1 MLGAHVLHRSD
12 YARLGQLTNTF
23 QNLPLMA
30 LTATA
35 PPRVLQQILNV
46 IPDAV
51 VSQGSVN
58 QPNITYRV
66 FERVN
71 DGNGN

>member
-1 MLGAHVLHRSD
+1 MNLFISYRPD
-12 YARLGQLTNTF
+12 YARLNQLTSVFPTV
-23 QNLPLMA
+23 PLMA

-35 PPRVLQQILNV
+35 PPKVLEQILDV
-46 IPDAV
+46 IPRAV

-66 FERVN
+66 FEMVN
-71 DGNGN
+71 VGKGI